1 MFIFHLRREES
12 MAQNKAISS
21 TKKSASKASSSAS
34 NTNSSLSSNYDSVRR
49 ILKEMPLIGA
59 LVAEFIGAFLIT
71 VAFIEMQGSPLFV
84 AFALGGIFLIIG
96 GVSGAHVN
104 PAVTIGA
111 WVTRK
116 MNWVYALGYIVAQLL
131 GATVAYLVLNTFLHA
146 APSVAS
152 AAAPTLLHA
161 ATIVKDKE
169 WYIFFTELLGTAIL
183 TLGVATAI
191 RNKKNRI
198 VGAFAAAFAISL
210 ALYVALTLNTS
221 LLQGANE
228 SNVILTFLNPAIAF
242 AANGLSWNTW
252 PLVIYVLAPFLGGI
266 AGFAIQDFLHSQD
279 KDSCDC
285 DDCK

>member
-1 MFIFHLRREES
+1 
-12 MAQNKAISS
+12 MAEKKANSPA
-21 TKKSASKASSSAS
+21 KKSATQASSSAS
-34 NTNSSLSSNYDSVRR
+34 NTNNSVSSTYDSVRR
-49 ILKEMPLIGA
+49 ILKDMPLIGA
-59 LVAEFIGAFLIT
+59 LIAEFIGAFLLT
-71 VAFIEMQGSPLFV
+71 AAFIETQGSPLYV
-84 AFALGGIFLIIG
+84 AFALGGIVLIIG

-131 GATVAYLVLNTFLHA
+131 GATVAYLILNTFLHA
-146 APSVAS
+146 VPSVAT

-169 WYIFFTELLGTAIL
+169 WYIFFTELIGTTIIA
-183 TLGVATAI
+183 LGVATAL
-191 RNKKNRI
+191 RNKRNRI
-198 VGAFAAAFAISL
+198 VATFAAGFAILIALIIALSL
-210 ALYVALTLNTS
+210 TQT
-221 LLQGANE
+221 LLQSGT

-242 AANGLSWNTW
+242 AANGLSWNAW

-279 KDSCDC
+279 KVACDC

>member
-1 MFIFHLRREES
+1 
-12 MAQNKAISS
+12 MAQNKAISPA
-21 TKKSASKASSSAS
+21 KKTASKANSSAS
-34 NTNSSLSSNYDSVRR
+34 NTNSSISSTYASTRR

-59 LVAEFIGAFLIT
+59 LIAEFIGAFLIT
-71 VAFIEMQGSPLFV
+71 TAFIEMQGSPLFV
-84 AFALGGIFLIIG
+84 AFALGGIFLMIS

-146 APSVAS
+146 APTAAN
-152 AAAPTLLHA
+152 AAAPSLLHA
-161 ATIVKDKE
+161 ATIVNGKE

-183 TLGVATAI
+183 TLGVATAL
-191 RNKKNRI
+191 RNKKTRI

-210 ALYVALTLNTS
+210 ALYVSLTLNTS
-221 LLQGANE
+221 LLQSAQE
-228 SNVILTFLNPAIAF
+228 SNAILTFLNPAIAF

-252 PLVIYVLAPFLGGI
+252 PLVIYVVAPFLGGI

-279 KDSCDC
+279 KNECDC

>member
-1 MFIFHLRREES
+1 
-12 MAQNKAISS
+12 MAQNKAISPA
-21 TKKSASKASSSAS
+21 KKTASKANSSAS
-34 NTNSSLSSNYDSVRR
+34 NTNSSISSTYASTRR

-59 LVAEFIGAFLIT
+59 LIAEFIGAFLIT
-71 VAFIEMQGSPLFV
+71 TAFIEMQGSPLFV
-84 AFALGGIFLIIG
+84 AFALGGIFLMIS

-146 APSVAS
+146 APTAAN
-152 AAAPTLLHA
+152 AAAPSLLHA
-161 ATIVKDKE
+161 ATIVNGKE

-183 TLGVATAI
+183 TLGVATAL
-191 RNKKNRI
+191 RNKKTRI

-210 ALYVALTLNTS
+210 ALYVSLTLNTS
-221 LLQGANE
+221 LLQSAQE
-228 SNVILTFLNPAIAF
+228 SNAILTFLNPAIAF

-252 PLVIYVLAPFLGGI
+252 PLVIYVLAPVLGGI
-266 AGFAIQDFLHSQD
+266 AGFAIQDFLHCQNSQD
-279 KDSCDC
+279 CDC
-285 DDCK
+285 DNCK

>member
-1 MFIFHLRREES
+1 
-12 MAQNKAISS
+12 MADKKANSPA
-21 TKKSASKASSSAS
+21 KKSATKASSSAS
-34 NTNSSLSSNYDSVRR
+34 NTNSSLSSTYDSIRR

-59 LVAEFIGAFLIT
+59 LVAEFIGAFLLT
-71 VAFIEMQGSPLFV
+71 AAFIEMQGSPLFV
-84 AFALGGIFLIIG
+84 AFALGGIVLIVG

-131 GATVAYLVLNTFLHA
+131 GATVAYLVLNTFLHSATTTA
-146 APSVAS
+146 AT

-169 WYIFFTELLGTAIL
+169 WYIFFTELIGTTIL
-183 TLGVATAI
+183 TLGVATAL

-198 VGAFAAAFAISL
+198 VAAFAAAFAISL

-221 LLQGANE
+221 LLQGSTE
-228 SNVILTFLNPAIAF
+228 SNAILTFLNPAIAF
-242 AANGLSWNTW
+242 AANGLSWNAW

-266 AGFAIQDFLHSQD
+266 IGFAIQDFLHSQD
-279 KDSCDC
+279 KVACDC